1 MPRHLFVIL
10 TIFVLIIVHAGAGQ
24 ARGEQSNA
32 EDQVMAQQREA
43 AKNRKRRIIYNNDGN
58 EILIRRVESVEDFLR
73 MRIEAAVG
81 TQVDSIFYCTGTTT
95 LYGHDTL
102 IADRFDSP
110 VDKVK
115 DWADNMRLLRKAGT
129 DQLEATIRRGHEA
142 GLEVFWSHR
151 INDSHDAVDP
161 VELLSQ
167 WKADHPE
174 CLMGKPEDA
183 KKYPQSS
190 PRYWWTTLDF
200 EKQEVRDYL
209 LRITEEVCRL
219 YDVDGIEI
227 DYFRYPMFFRPNLD
241 FEPATQKQLDI
252 LTEFQRSIMQMSVR
266 EGAKRGRPILVAARV
281 PASVTACRNVGID
294 VERWLRE
301 GLLDIM
307 PLGNGGAWPNV
318 PVEEITTLAHT
329 YDVPVYPCLKHSGFG
344 HSDIETWRAA
354 AANAR
359 QAGADGIYFF
369 NHFPSEPSPQFKEL
383 GDPVNLA
390 RLDKRFTATDVSPYE
405 EILLGSAPR
414 HIGLAEV
421 LPPSMG
427 LPARIFAGDEP
438 YIVTLQIGDDL
449 AEAARQGILAGAVL
463 KIRLSPP
470 QEVLAMKVKLN
481 GKPVTPAEEN
491 VEEGWLTLHAEPG
504 WYREGE
510 NEVSFLRGASNVD
523 ARAPFLVHEVQVDVT
538 YRDK

>member
-1 MPRHLFVIL
+1 MRRYLFVIL
-10 TIFVLIIVHAGAGQ
+10 MIAVLIMVRAGGGA
-24 ARGEQSNA
+24 AHGEQSNA

-190 PRYWWTTLDF
+190 PKYWWTTLDF

-266 EGAKRGRPILVAARV
+266 EGAKRGRPILVATRV

-359 QAGADGIYFF
+359 QAGADGIDIC
-369 NHFPSEPSPQFKEL
+369 HFQAQMAARRIIDGVFPEKMQFLVTQSEP
-383 GDPVNLA
+383 D
-390 RLDKRFTATDVSPYE
+390 
-405 EILLGSAPR
+405 EIQP
-414 HIGLAEV
+414 
-421 LPPSMG
+421 
-427 LPARIFAGDEP
+427 
-438 YIVTLQIGDDL
+438 
-449 AEAARQGILAGAVL
+449 
-463 KIRLSPP
+463 
-470 QEVLAMKVKLN
+470 LN
-481 GKPVTPAEEN
+481 
-491 VEEGWLTLHAEPG
+491 
-504 WYREGE
+504 
-510 NEVSFLRGASNVD
+510 
-523 ARAPFLVHEVQVDVT
+523 
-538 YRDK
+538 